1 MMKVNMLYKIVWF
14 TAKFLHL
21 LDILHLNFLWTD
33 LCRWLLKSETLD
45 SMYIAVVWNNYMGMK
60 TRQYATRKHD
70 KKGRWLFH
78 ALSCSSFVPNF
89 LLFIFSQHEN
99 GTQKQTGSSIQRE
112 LLCWWG
118 LLFITWVARM
128 VQTVKSSL
136 IKRKLW
142 FHPFIISPFI

>member
-1 MMKVNMLYKIVWF
+1 MLKNRLLCCKVF
-14 TAKFLHL
+14 TPSRHPPFKFLVYWSLRVTFEKWNIRQHV
-21 LDILHLNFLWTD
+21 
-33 LCRWLLKSETLD
+33 
-45 SMYIAVVWNNYMGMK
+45 YVAVVWNNYMGMK

-118 LLFITWVARM
+118 LLFITWVTRM